1 MTTYADFLDREV
13 FSTVGRTADELGM
26 PCYVVGGFV
35 RDKFLGRPIKMDLDF
50 VTVGSGIELAKAVQK
65 KLSPKPKLSVFKSFG
80 TAHMNHKGVDLE
92 FVGARKESYQRD
104 SRNPIVEDGT
114 LTDDQNRRDFT
125 INAMAISLNDGLWGE
140 LIDPFDGIGD
150 LAKKL
155 LRTPLNPDK
164 TFDDD
169 PLRMMRAVRFAAQLN
184 FKIDSTSLMS
194 IRKLADRVSIV
205 APERVSQE
213 LNKIME
219 VSKPSYGLGL
229 LYTTGILPHILPE
242 IQALQGVEEIEG
254 HLHKDNFYHT
264 LEVVDNLSMTSSKL
278 WLRWAALLHDIGKPK
293 TKKFIKPHGWTFRG
307 HEFLGGK
314 MVPKIFKR
322 LHLPMDARMK
332 YVIKMVQMSS
342 RPASLVDQDVTD
354 SAVRRLLFD
363 AGDDVE
369 DLMLLCEADL
379 TTKNDR
385 KKRRYLSN
393 FKVVRSKF
401 KEVEERD
408 HLRNFQPPISGEE
421 IMKRYSIGP
430 GRAIG
435 QLKEIIK
442 EAILEGEIPNEKD
455 AAIQKMDAAA
465 KKLGLNI

>member
-1 MTTYADFLDREV
+1 
-13 FSTVGRTADELGM
+13 
-26 PCYVVGGFV
+26 
-35 RDKFLGRPIKMDLDF
+35 
-50 VTVGSGIELAKAVQK
+50 
-65 KLSPKPKLSVFKSFG
+65 
-80 TAHMNHKGVDLE
+80 
-92 FVGARKESYQRD
+92 
-104 SRNPIVEDGT
+104 
-114 LTDDQNRRDFT
+114 
-125 INAMAISLNDGLWGE
+125 
-140 LIDPFDGIGD
+140 
-150 LAKKL
+150 
-155 LRTPLNPDK
+155 
-164 TFDDD
+164 
-169 PLRMMRAVRFAAQLN
+169 
-184 FKIDSTSLMS
+184 
-194 IRKLADRVSIV
+194 
-205 APERVSQE
+205 
-213 LNKIME
+213 
-219 VSKPSYGLGL
+219 
-229 LYTTGILPHILPE
+229 
-242 IQALQGVEEIEG
+242 
-254 HLHKDNFYHT
+254 
-264 LEVVDNLSMTSSKL
+264 
-278 WLRWAALLHDIGKPK
+278 
-293 TKKFIKPHGWTFRG
+293 
-307 HEFLGGK
+307 
-314 MVPKIFKR
+314 
-322 LHLPMDARMK
+322 
-332 YVIKMVQMSS
+332 MSS

-421 IMKRYSIGP
+421 IMKRYSISP

>member
-1 MTTYADFLDREV
+1 
-13 FSTVGRTADELGM
+13 
-26 PCYVVGGFV
+26 
-35 RDKFLGRPIKMDLDF
+35 
-50 VTVGSGIELAKAVQK
+50 
-65 KLSPKPKLSVFKSFG
+65 
-80 TAHMNHKGVDLE
+80 
-92 FVGARKESYQRD
+92 
-104 SRNPIVEDGT
+104 
-114 LTDDQNRRDFT
+114 
-125 INAMAISLNDGLWGE
+125 MAISLNDGLWGE
-140 LIDPFDGIGD
+140 LVDPFDGIGD

-314 MVPKIFKR
+314 MVSKIFKR
-322 LHLPMDARMK
+322 LHLPTDARMK

-421 IMKRYSIGP
+421 IMKRYSISP